1 MGQPCSSRGLK
12 PHLFD
17 VWAQNLPKL
26 LGGPQ
31 AAKAEALGPRH
42 NIGGLDAVLAE
53 PWRSQVAADAARAE
67 AAGWF
72 WRYRTNSL
80 KARCWQGHLFVN
92 CVST

>member
-1 MGQPCSSRGLK
+1 MQHDPADYC
-12 PHLFD
+12 
-17 VWAQNLPKL
+17 
-26 LGGPQ
+26 LGVLQ

-67 AAGWF
+67 EAGWF

-80 KARCWQGHLFVN
+80 KARAALQSNMKDSWL
-92 CVST
+92 